1 METQTS
7 DRLTAAMAT
16 LEAGIKALADSDQWR
31 RFLKAQA
38 AFHAYSY
45 SNTLLILS
53 QKPDAT
59 RVAGFRTWLKLGRHV
74 RKGER
79 GIFILA
85 PVFARKKAEEC
96 QQVQEDAGDDASDAR
111 VVCFRLV
118 AVFDLSQTDGEDLP
132 APVQSLTGDA
142 AGDLFDRL
150 AAFSAA
156 NGCPVTVEH
165 IDGSAN
171 GFYSPR
177 DHRIVVREGLAPDQ
191 AAKTLA
197 HELGHSILH
206 RDAEVYRAHRGD
218 CELEAESVAFVV
230 LHHFGIDAGAYSFG
244 YVTTWAGGDDEA
256 IKGLKTSAARIQA
269 TARKIIGGISTRE
282 DDRDAGDDEIRGHD
296 ALAGQAAPAVQAG

>member
-1 METQTS
+1 LENPTT
-7 DRLTAAMAT
+7 DRLTAAMST

-53 QKPDAT
+53 QKPEAT

-85 PVFARKKAEEC
+85 PVFARRKAEEA
-96 QQVQEDAGDDASDAR
+96 QQVQKDAGDDVADSR

-118 AVFDLSQTDGEDLP
+118 AVFDVAQTDGEDLP
-132 APVQSLTGDA
+132 APVQKLTGDTA
-142 AGDLFDRL
+142 SDLFGRL
-150 AAFSAA
+150 VAFSAA

-165 IDGSAN
+165 IAGSAY
-171 GFYSPR
+171 GFYAPR

-191 AAKTLA
+191 AVKTA
-197 HELGHSILH
+197 VHEIAHSILH
-206 RDAEVYRAHRGD
+206 RDPEVYAAHRGD

-230 LHHFGIDAGAYSFG
+230 LHHSGIDSGAYSFG
-244 YVTTWAGGDDEA
+244 YVTTWAGGDEEA
-256 IKGLKTSAARIQA
+256 VKALKTSAARIQA
-269 TARKIIGGISTRE
+269 TARKIIDGISTDAE
-282 DDRDAGDDEIRGHD
+282 HCDAGDEETLRTD
-296 ALAGQAAPAVQAG
+296 ALAGQAAPAVAG

>member
-1 METQTS
+1 MS
-7 DRLTAAMAT
+7 T

-31 RFLKAQA
+31 RYLKAQA

-45 SNTLLILS
+45 ANTLLILF
-53 QKPDAT
+53 QKPEAT

-85 PVFARKKAEEC
+85 PVFARKKAEDG
-96 QQVQEDAGDDASDAR
+96 QQVQQDANGDAAEAR
-111 VVCFRLV
+111 VVCFKLV
-118 AVFDLSQTDGEDLP
+118 AVFDVSQTDGEDLP
-132 APVQSLTGDA
+132 APVQKLTGDT
-142 AGDLFDRL
+142 AGDLYDRL
-150 AAFSAA
+150 AVFSAT
-156 NGCPVTVEH
+156 NGCPVTVEV

-171 GFYSPR
+171 GFYAPR
-177 DHRIVVREGLAPDQ
+177 DHRIVIREGLAPDQ

-197 HELGHSILH
+197 HEIAHSILH
-206 RDAEVYRAHRGD
+206 REPEVYAARRGD

-230 LHHFGIDAGAYSFG
+230 LHHFGIDTGAYSFG

-269 TARKIIGGISTRE
+269 TARKVIDGISAE
-282 DDRDAGDDEIRGHD
+282 HEAEV
-296 ALAGQAAPAVQAG
+296 VQALLSLMALLT